1 MLAALIIMLFSLA
14 VMGGMVALFVFIAK
28 TLAERTRQFGEASRR
43 TIPGFAEKHG
53 MRIEPRGS
61 PDRLVAIEG
70 AYEGVPMRIELV
82 LFRMR
87 DTDMDGRPVEHI
99 VPSTRVTA
107 GADSS
112 LASPFEI
119 ALGPAH
125 AEGFARKGGVP
136 DAAFDGDRATRLA
149 AFGLERSAK
158 LSVRL
163 GQVVIDWHRAEDDAL
178 VLTNAADLA
187 VAFARPSP
195 R

>member
-1 MLAALIIMLFSLA
+1 MLAALVIMLLSLA
-14 VMGGMVALFVFIAK
+14 IMGGTVALFVFIAK
-28 TLAERTRQFGEASRR
+28 ILAERTRQFGEASRR
-43 TIPGFAEKHG
+43 TIPGFAERHG
-53 MRIEPRGS
+53 MRVEPRGS

-70 AYEGVPMRIELV
+70 AYEGVPMRIELW
-82 LFRMR
+82 LFRRR
-87 DTDMDGRPVEHI
+87 DTDMEGRPVEYI

-112 LASPFEI
+112 LPSPFDI
-119 ALGPAH
+119 LLGPAN
-125 AEGFARKGGVP
+125 AEGFARKGAP
-136 DAAFDGDRATRLA
+136 DAAFDGERAARLA

-163 GQVVIDWHRAEDDAL
+163 GQVVIEWHRAEDDAL

-187 VAFARPSP
+187 VAFARPSA